1 MMMQEPLISQ
11 QPSARAIR
19 TSQVFPVHCR
29 AIYVRNRGTD
39 IVYIDNEPVDPGDV
53 YHHTADW
60 NRILNYRMNI
70 QFEGAA
76 GKTQEVWIRQ
86 LSDVGNFPENQ

>member
-1 MMMQEPLISQ
+1 MEEPLISQ
-11 QPSARAIR
+11 QPAVKPIR
-19 TSQVFPVHCR
+19 SSQVFPVHCR

-53 YHHTADW
+53 YHLTADW
-60 NRILNYRMNI
+60 NRVLNYRMNI
-70 QFEGAA
+70 VFEGVV

-86 LSDVGNFPENQ
+86 LSDVGPYRANQ